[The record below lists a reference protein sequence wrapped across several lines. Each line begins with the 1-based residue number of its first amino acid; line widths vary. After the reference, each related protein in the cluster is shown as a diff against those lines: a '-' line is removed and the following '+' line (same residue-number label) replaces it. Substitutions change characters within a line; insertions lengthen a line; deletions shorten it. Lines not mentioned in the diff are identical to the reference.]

1 MSHMMLSFLILF
13 WKALRLSHLF
23 FTGQVF
29 NVNLSYRKTIII
41 TLTTLQLLER
51 ESPYVHYCFCSTITD
66 GRKLHCILG
75 VKSGDGGLGGQRVQG
90 FLYPYR
96 LLIYELFWKML
107 KANFGFLSIL
117 TNSKIRHSFSA
128 FSLNYLL

>member
-13 WKALRLSHLF
+13 WKALWLSHLF

-66 GRKLHCILG
+66 GGKLHCILG
-75 VKSGDGGLGGQRVQG
+75 VKSGSGGWGVAESAG
-90 FLYPYR
+90 FLVS
-96 LLIYELFWKML
+96 LQTFNFWIIL
-107 KANFGFLSIL
+107 KKVK
-117 TNSKIRHSFSA
+117 SKFWVPLHPNWLQNKAFFFSFHT
-128 FSLNYLL
+128 

>member
-1 MSHMMLSFLILF
+1 MLSFLILF

-75 VKSGDGGLGGQRVQG
+75 VKRGGWRVGGAESAG
-90 FLYPYR
+90 FLVSLQTFNLR
-96 LLIYELFWKML
+96 IIL
-107 KANFGFLSIL
+107 KNVKSKFGVPIHP
-117 TNSKIRHSFSA
+117 N
-128 FSLNYLL
+128 

>member
-1 MSHMMLSFLILF
+1 MILNFLILF

-23 FTGQVF
+23 LTGQVF

-51 ESPYVHYCFCSTITD
+51 ESPYVHCCFCFKITD
-66 GRKLHCILG
+66 GRKLHCISE
-75 VKSGDGGLGGQRVQG
+75 VKGGWGRKVKG
-90 FLYPYR
+90 FSDSYLQTFSF
-96 LLIYELFWKML
+96 LIISKKL
-107 KANFGFLSIL
+107 KTNFGFLSIL
-117 TNSKIRHSFSA
+117 TSTKIRHSFSA